1 MKHTH
6 LCDRICAAVGCL
18 RLFSPLL
25 AQAQQVDTLHT
36 CAIPEIT
43 VSDRY
48 QTREIR
54 SSAPLQ
60 LLNRKALDNLQA
72 LQLSDAV
79 KHFAGVTVKD
89 YGGIGGLKTV
99 SVRSLGAQHTAVGYD
114 GITVT
119 DCQTGQIDIG
129 QFSLRQCGSAVAE
142 QRAE

>member
-6 LCDRICAAVGCL
+6 LCDRIYAAVGCL
-18 RLFSPLL
+18 CLFSPLL

-36 CAIPEIT
+36 YAIPEIT

-60 LLNRKALDNLQA
+60 FLNRKALDNLQA

-99 SVRSLGAQHTAVGYD
+99 SVRSL
-114 GITVT
+114 
-119 DCQTGQIDIG
+119 
-129 QFSLRQCGSAVAE
+129 
-142 QRAE
+142 